1 MQQCTS
7 CGATLPPGAN
17 NCPACGAPTYDTGA
31 FQETVS
37 KWPDAQADRP
47 AQGEVYAPGSFQE
60 SASTP
65 SEAQADKTRLAGPY
79 QPGSFQEAGSVQPA
93 STPGGA
99 VQAGPRTPIPPSAS
113 SGVNFR
119 QPAYPAPVQ
128 QPYYVNPQQHY
139 YANAQQ
145 PTYSVPQQE
154 FPPFQQQP
162 PRRKSGLSR
171 GMMIAIA
178 AAVLLLVLSGFGLIY
193 YSAVYHPA
201 QLHMQATST
210 AQAILTQEARAT
222 AQANARATGTA
233 VAIANA
239 TSTAQAVATANTM
252 ATATALQNIYV
263 TATSGTPVL
272 NDSLASNSGS
282 GWDEDQ
288 AQGGGGCAFGNGAY
302 HASLTPK
309 GYYFTCIAQN
319 TNFSNF
325 AFQVQMNI
333 VRGDA
338 GGLVFRANGSASKFY
353 ILSIGRDGT
362 YFVAVSR
369 DANHNTQIGYGQS
382 TVFKQNPGQSNL
394 LTIVAR
400 GNNMYFYVNKQFA
413 GSVNDGTYKSGQ
425 IGLIVDNRS
434 TSSDVAYTNAQV
446 WRL

>member
-31 FQETVS
+31 FQETIS
-37 KWPDAQADRP
+37 MGPNARPDKS

-60 SASTP
+60 AASIP
-65 SEAQADKTRLAGPY
+65 PQAQADKMRLAGPY
-79 QPGSFQEAGSVQPA
+79 QPGSFQEAGSIQPA
-93 STPGGA
+93 ANPDQT
-99 VQAGPRTPIPPSAS
+99 VQAGPRTAIPPSAS
-113 SGVNFR
+113 SGANYG
-119 QPAYPAPVQ
+119 QSAYPAP
-128 QPYYVNPQQHY
+128 
-139 YANAQQ
+139 AQQ
-145 PTYSVPQQE
+145 PSYTVPQQG
-154 FPPFQQQP
+154 FPPFPQQP
-162 PRRKSGLSR
+162 PPRKSGLSR
-171 GMMIAIA
+171 GMTIAIA
-178 AAVLLLVLSGFGLIY
+178 AAVLLLILSGVGLIY
-193 YSAVYHPA
+193 YSTVYRPA

-210 AQAILTQEARAT
+210 AQTILTQEARAT

-233 VAIANA
+233 IAIANA
-239 TSTAQAVATANTM
+239 TSTAQAVATANAL

-263 TATSGTPVL
+263 TATRGTPAL
-272 NDSLASNSGS
+272 TDSLTRNSGS

-288 AQGGGGCAFGNGAY
+288 AQGGGGCAFSNGAY

-309 GYYFTCIAQN
+309 GYYFTCMAQN

-338 GGLVFRANGSASKFY
+338 GGFVFRANNSASKFY

-362 YFVAVSR
+362 YFIAVSK
-369 DANHNTQIGYGQS
+369 DASHNTQIGYGQS

-394 LTIVAR
+394 LTIVVR
-400 GNNMYFYVNKQFA
+400 GNTMYFYVNKQFA
-413 GSVNDGTYKSGQ
+413 GSINDGTYKSGQ

-434 TSSDVAYTNAQV
+434 TSTDVAYTNAQV
-446 WRL
+446 WKL